1 VVILGINEIKE
12 RASQSK
18 HRGNPFVEKVWDLI
32 HDPKLFTMSADELA
46 ELRIQLM
53 RESLA
58 FFRDNSDYYASLFER
73 LDIVPEKAE
82 RKDLVKLVVPAD
94 MLRGGG
100 QERFVIDEVDEGGEH
115 FQSSGTTGKAPVKI
129 YRSPLDLAIM
139 VKANAD
145 LFEYVYGHEL
155 EENKGLALFMAA
167 PELRNML
174 SFVAFVE
181 LALESKGIELLY
193 GMSMREAEEGE
204 TVWQRLQPDKKNILR
219 FLKSKDEPK
228 FFFTA
233 PAGVYLMSKRFNEM
247 SNLKREVSKII
258 TRAPPVNL
266 GKGGVIVT
274 GGGSKGFVDLPPYAE
289 MAEGARNYFK
299 ALSRSGDGVEAPFMD
314 VLGMTE
320 TLTALIDNHDL
331 MGKVPHPLSEI
342 FLVDP
347 KTFELIDEP
356 GKEGLICIYNPF
368 VTTWLEAFFPGDI
381 MLYHASDR
389 YYGKEFEFGRRL
401 TVKEGWDLQRACG
414 GTLEELMEE

>member
-1 VVILGINEIKE
+1 MVILGIEEIKQ
-12 RASQSK
+12 RAANSK
-18 HRGNPFVEKVWDLI
+18 HRQDPFVERIWNLI
-32 HDPKLFTMSADELA
+32 HEPGLFEKSPQELA
-46 ELRIQLM
+46 ELRKELM
-53 RESLA
+53 RQSLA
-58 FFRDNSDYYASLFER
+58 FFRDNSEYYASLFDR
-73 LDIVPEKAE
+73 LDIDPATAE
-82 RKDLVKLVVPAD
+82 REDLVKLVVPAD

-100 QERFVIDEVDEGGEH
+100 HERFVIEGVDEGGEH
-115 FQSSGTTGKAPVKI
+115 FQSSGTTGKAPVKV

-155 EENKGLALFMAA
+155 EQNKGQALFMAA
-167 PELRNML
+167 PELRHML

-193 GMSMREAEEGE
+193 GMSMRESEGDE
-204 TVWQRLQPDKKNILR
+204 TVWQRLQPDKKNILK
-219 FLKSKDEPK
+219 FLKSKEEPK
-228 FFFTA
+228 LFFTA
-233 PAGVYLMSKRFNEM
+233 PAGVYLMSKRFNDM

-274 GGGSKGFVDLPPYAE
+274 GGGSKGFTDLPPYAE
-289 MAEGARNYFK
+289 LAEGARNYFK
-299 ALSRSGDGVEAPFMD
+299 ALTRGGDGVEAPFMD

-320 TLTALIDNHDL
+320 TLTALIDNHER
-331 MGKVPHPLSEI
+331 MGKLPHPLSEV

-347 KTFELIDEP
+347 KTFELIDEE

-381 MLYHASDR
+381 MKFHSSDR
-389 YYGKEFEFGRRL
+389 FYGREFEFGRRL

-414 GTLEELMEE
+414 GTMEEMMEE